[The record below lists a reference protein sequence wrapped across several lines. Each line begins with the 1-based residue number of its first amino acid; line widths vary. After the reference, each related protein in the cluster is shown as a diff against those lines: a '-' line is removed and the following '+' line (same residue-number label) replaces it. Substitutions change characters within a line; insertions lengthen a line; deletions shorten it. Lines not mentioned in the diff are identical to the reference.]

1 MAKWQTF
8 ATSSVKFLT
17 PVWHL
22 ASVNLTLDL
31 KKQYPPADF
40 GAISK
45 AFIIYRVLVSKVW
58 QLIGNNVPFSWTQG
72 HSHDTIRL
80 DSCHCPYHSW
90 VKKLSFPN
98 LFTIY
103 RYTLIETA
111 WALTQALHKS
121 LWQCP
126 WTTLFYTNLCRKGA
140 TKGYRHQCIQ
150 SL

>member
-1 MAKWQTF
+1 MGQ
-8 ATSSVKFLT
+8 FLRI
-17 PVWHL
+17 L
-22 ASVNLTLDL
+22 
-31 KKQYPPADF
+31 
-40 GAISK
+40 
-45 AFIIYRVLVSKVW
+45 IIYRVLVSKVW
-58 QLIGNNVPFSWTQG
+58 QLIGDNVSFSWTQG

-80 DSCHCPYHSW
+80 DSCHCPYRSW

-140 TKGYRHQCIQ
+140 TKGIVTSAFKVFAIEGLFVR
-150 SL
+150 SLTKVYWLVCSCWAHCLVKTIS